1 MNYDI
6 SKIEKF
12 MKLNLRVNSL
22 KISKNLEFFFV
33 LILIVISII
42 ITMIYNVSKTKSEKQ
57 YSQLLNNL
65 YFQKTIENVFNNL
78 SPKYSNVEH
87 LVKRNDTLN
96 SVLKSYDI
104 PNKEIF
110 VLSKAYE
117 EIFKNENLTENLKN
131 LNAEIKKNSLVKDVV
146 DFLEKDKKRPIC
158 TPFSK

>member
-22 KISKNLEFFFV
+22 KISKNLELFFV

>member
-22 KISKNLEFFFV
+22 KISKNLELFFV

-42 ITMIYNVSKTKSEKQ
+42 ITMIYNVSKTNSEKQ

-96 SVLKSYDI
+96 NVLKSYDL
-104 PNKEIF
+104 PNKEISM
-110 VLSKAYE
+110 L
-117 EIFKNENLTENLKN
+117 L
-131 LNAEIKKNSLVKDVV
+131 NSLK
-146 DFLEKDKKRPIC
+146 
-158 TPFSK
+158 SKNVNTYLWV